1 MKKQSYIDLKFTGI
15 KSFLDA
21 LREKAIEF
29 KIFNDDLTDLFDGD
43 LLKREDHISN
53 GIILQDEQR
62 AYFSEIAVKI
72 TKNYFAHTVFIFDH
86 HPTIVELKIVVQNLE
101 EIISE
106 ELNNLDLEKLT
117 EIAQQKNS
125 QQ

>member
-21 LREKAIEF
+21 LQEKAIEF

-86 HPTIVELKIVVQNLE
+86 HPTIAELKIVVQNLE